1 MTTRRIRAVILFSD
15 SSMTPLDLTKAPP
28 RSPREELGGL
38 CMLPRMI
45 DVARAKLPGG
55 NIGEYQIGRG
65 MSGLVLRH
73 FEVDVNEFVEWVRD
87 ASDETEVAA
96 RLAGRKTEKENR
108 MVSLRLRRVTVKDVP
123 NDLRESFQRFYGAD
137 LPSDRRVFD
146 ILEEDDRRAFGEKA

>member
-1 MTTRRIRAVILFSD
+1 MS
-15 SSMTPLDLTKAPP
+15 LDLTKRPP

-55 NIGEYQIGRG
+55 DIGQYQIGRG

-73 FEVDVNEFVEWVRD
+73 LGMEVGEFVELVRN
-87 ASDETEVAA
+87 AQDEGEVGAQVT
-96 RLAGRKTEKENR
+96 GRKTAKENR

-123 NDLRESFQRFYGAD
+123 EDLRESFFRFYGAD
-137 LPSDRRVFD
+137 LPPDKRVME
-146 ILEEDDRRAFGEKA
+146 ILEEDDARAFGPK

>member
-1 MTTRRIRAVILFSD
+1 MD
-15 SSMTPLDLTKAPP
+15 PLDLTKAPP

-73 FEVDVNEFVEWVRD
+73 FEMKVDEFVERVRN
-87 ASDETEVAA
+87 ARDEEEVAA
-96 RLAGRKTEKENR
+96 QLAGRKSEKENR

-123 NDLRESFQRFYGAD
+123 DDLRESFERFYGAD
-137 LPSDRRVFD
+137 LPPEKRVFD
-146 ILEEDDRRAFGEKA
+146 LLEEDDARAFGPK

>member
-1 MTTRRIRAVILFSD
+1 
-15 SSMTPLDLTKAPP
+15 MTPLDLTKRPP

-73 FEVDVNEFVEWVRD
+73 LGMDVDAFVERVRD
-87 ASDETEVAA
+87 AEDEVA
-96 RLAGRKTEKENR
+96 LASELSATRPEAENR
-108 MVSLRLRRVTVKDVP
+108 VLNLRLRRATVKDVP
-123 NDLRESFQRFYGAD
+123 DDLRESFERFYGAD
-137 LPSDRRVFD
+137 LPADKRVFD
-146 ILEEDDRRAFGEKA
+146 VLEEDDRKIFGPR